1 MCLLKRRKI
10 QMSEKSKPH
19 KSNYAYKYVQFTVT
33 STEKKQITHFANK
46 ENFKTTSEF
55 VRRIVFDYIRRQDNP
70 ELFHSVDNNSMN
82 PLQMERISKNIRE
95 IMKNQEFIL
104 QREDTLEEMKE
115 MVINLHKL
123 AESNSLVKERES
135 IIQLLQGH
143 NSLSLRQIQEE
154 TKLAEDI
161 IFKIISDMNL
171 FKITATGRFA
181 LR

>member
-1 MCLLKRRKI
+1 
-10 QMSEKSKPH
+10 MSEKSNPYRNK
-19 KSNYAYKYVQFTVT
+19 YTYKYIQFTAT
-33 STEKKQITHFANK
+33 PTEKKQIKHFANK

-55 VRRIVFDYIRRQDNP
+55 VRRIVFDYIRRQENP
-70 ELFHSVDNNSMN
+70 ELFPSAYNNSIN
-82 PLQMERISKNIRE
+82 PLQMERIAKNIRE
-95 IMKNQEFIL
+95 IMKNQDVIL

-115 MVINLHKL
+115 MVVNLHKL
-123 AESNSLVKERES
+123 AESNALSNERKT
-135 IIQLLQGH
+135 IIQLLENH

-171 FKITATGRFA
+171 FKITSTGRFA

>member
-1 MCLLKRRKI
+1 
-10 QMSEKSKPH
+10 MSEKSKPD
-19 KSNYAYKYVQFTVT
+19 KKLYTYKYIQFTAT
-33 STEKKQITHFANK
+33 SREKKQIKHFANK

-55 VRRIVFDYIRRQDNP
+55 VRRIVFDYIRRQENP
-70 ELFHSVDNNSMN
+70 ELFYSANTNSIN
-82 PLQMERISKNIRE
+82 PLQMERIAKNIRE
-95 IMKNQEFIL
+95 IMKNQEIIL

-115 MVINLHKL
+115 MVMNLHKL
-123 AESNSLVKERES
+123 AESNALSKEREL
-135 IIQLLQGH
+135 IIQLLENH

-154 TKLAEDI
+154 TQLAEDV

>member
-1 MCLLKRRKI
+1 
-10 QMSEKSKPH
+10 MSKD
-19 KSNYAYKYVQFTVT
+19 SNPNQNKYAYKYIQFTAT
-33 STEKKQITHFANK
+33 PTEKKQIKHFANK

-70 ELFHSVDNNSMN
+70 ELFHSTGTNSIN
-82 PLQMERISKNIRE
+82 PLQMERIAKNIRE
-95 IMKNQEFIL
+95 IMKNQEIIL

-115 MVINLHKL
+115 LVMNLHKL
-123 AESNSLVKERES
+123 AESNSLSKEREL
-135 IIQLLQGH
+135 IIQLFENH
-143 NSLSLRQIQEE
+143 DSCSLRQIQEE

-161 IFKIISDMNL
+161 VFKIISDMNL